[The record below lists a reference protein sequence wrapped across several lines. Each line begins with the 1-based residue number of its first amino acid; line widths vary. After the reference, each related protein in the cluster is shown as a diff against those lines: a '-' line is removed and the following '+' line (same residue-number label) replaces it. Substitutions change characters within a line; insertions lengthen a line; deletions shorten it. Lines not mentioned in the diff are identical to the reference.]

1 VYIVSAFWEFWLTK
15 FSLFKQHWN
24 SIVSSFSKPLNF
36 NSGMKQNNGQ
46 SGQYLNTETIG
57 MKPKNNLTGPYFK
70 KELILA
76 DFRLANL
83 SRDCSVIGRRE
94 VLTGKAKFGIF
105 GDGKEIIQMALAKQF
120 KNGDWRSGYYRDQ
133 TWMMAM
139 GLYDSL
145 EFFHQLYGNIDDQFN
160 SGSGGRVFNNH
171 FSVPNINRDGTWRD
185 LTKQKN
191 SSADISPT
199 AGQMPRLLGLAYA
212 SKLFRQNKDLKQ
224 FTTLSLNGNEVAFG
238 SIGDASTS
246 EGYFWE
252 TINAAGVLQV
262 PMAVSIYDDG
272 YGISVPKK
280 YQTTKG
286 SISEILKGFETE
298 KDKPGIRIFKGKG
311 WDYPGLIKLYEEGI
325 AICREQHT
333 PVVFHIEEVTQPQGH
348 STSGSHERYKSEER
362 LKWEIE
368 FDPIRKMRE
377 WIHSLDIATDEEL
390 DKIVVEAEEEAK
402 ESRRKGWESFQT
414 PIKTER
420 DALVKIINDRSCK
433 CTDKVKENSV
443 DSYTE
448 ELKQVASPIRKDN
461 FVTARKILRNICG
474 TCLKADNLN
483 EELNGWLK
491 RNYADAL
498 KGYDSFLY
506 NETPTSVLNVKPVA
520 PVYSADSPEVPGR
533 QVLRDNYDKL
543 FSKYPLLV
551 TFGEDTGVIGG
562 VNQSLEGLQKKFGEL
577 RITDT
582 GIREATILGQG
593 LGLALRGMRPIA
605 EIQYLDYLMY
615 ALQILSDDLATTHY
629 RSAGKMVAPLIIST
643 RGHRLE
649 GIWHSGSPM
658 SMLINSVR
666 GVYVCSP
673 RDMTRAAGFY
683 NTLLEGNDPA
693 VVIEPL
699 NGYRLK
705 EKLPD
710 NLGEFKIQLGIP
722 EILNPGTDLTIVTY
736 GSTVKIAIEA
746 VKQLALHDISVELI
760 DVQTLIPFDKNK
772 MIVESLK
779 KTNRVLFLDE
789 DVPGGTTAYMMQE
802 VLEKQNG
809 WQFLDSPPKTLA
821 AKEHRP
827 AYTTDG
833 DYFSKPNAEDVFD
846 VVYGMMKEAVPDK
859 Y

>member
-1 VYIVSAFWEFWLTK
+1 MIQNNHESGQ
-15 FSLFKQHWN
+15 SLIKE
-24 SIVSSFSKPLNF
+24 SI
-36 NSGMKQNNGQ
+36 GMKQNKNQ
-46 SGQYLNTETIG
+46 SGQYFN
-57 MKPKNNLTGPYFK
+57 
-70 KELILA
+70 KESILA
-76 DFRLANL
+76 DYRLANL
-83 SRDCSVIGRRE
+83 SRNVSVIGRRE

-105 GDGKEIIQMALAKQF
+105 GDGKEIVQLALAKQF

-139 GLYDSL
+139 GVYDAL
-145 EFFHQLYGNIDDQFN
+145 EFFHQLYGNTDNQFKT
-160 SGSGGRVFNNH
+160 GSGGRVFNNH
-171 FSVPNINRDGTWRD
+171 FSIPNINPDGSWRD

-212 SKLFRQNKDLKQ
+212 SKLFRQNKDLQQ
-224 FTTLSLNGNEVAFG
+224 FTTLSVKGNEVAFG

-262 PMAVSIYDDG
+262 PLAVSIYDDG

-311 WDYPGLIKLYEEGI
+311 WDYAGLIKLYEEGI
-325 AICREQHT
+325 AICRAEHT

-362 LKWEIE
+362 LKWEEE
-368 FDPIRKMRE
+368 FDPIKRMRE
-377 WIHSLDIATDEEL
+377 WILSSEIATGGEL
-390 DKIVVEAEEEAK
+390 DKLELEADEEAK
-402 ESRRKGWESFQT
+402 EARRKGWESFQN
-414 PIKTER
+414 PIKIER

-433 CTDKVKENSV
+433 CTEKAKEDSV
-443 DSYTE
+443 DNYTE
-448 ELKQVASPIRKDN
+448 NLKQVPAPIRKDN

-474 TCLKADNLN
+474 DCLKSDNLK
-483 EELNGWLK
+483 EELQGWLK
-491 RNYADAL
+491 RNNVDAR
-498 KGYDSFLY
+498 KSYDSYLY
-506 NETPTSVLNVKPVA
+506 NETPTSALNVKPIA

-533 QVLRDNYDKL
+533 QILRDNYDKL
-543 FSKYPLLV
+543 FTKYPLLV
-551 TFGEDTGVIGG
+551 TFGEDTGGIGG

-593 LGLALRGMRPIA
+593 LGLSLRGLRPIA

-615 ALQILSDDLATTHY
+615 ALQVLSDDLATTHY
-629 RSAGKMVAPLIIST
+629 RTAGRMIAPLIIST

-666 GVYVCSP
+666 GIYVCSP
-673 RDMTRAAGFY
+673 RDLTRAAGFY
-683 NTLLEGNDPA
+683 NTLLEGNSPA
-693 VVIEPL
+693 IVIEPL

-710 NLGEFKIQLGIP
+710 NIGEYRLQLGIP
-722 EILNPGTDLTIVTY
+722 EIMNQGTDLTIVSY
-736 GSTVKIAIEA
+736 GSTVKVAFEA
-746 VKQLALHDISVELI
+746 VKQLASHNISVELI
-760 DVQTLIPFDKNK
+760 DVQTLIPFDLNRS
-772 MIVESLK
+772 IVESLK

-789 DVPGGTTAYMMQE
+789 DLPGGTTAYMMQE
-802 VLEKQNG
+802 VLEKQGG
-809 WQFLDSPPKTLA
+809 WQYLDSAPKTLT

-833 DYFSKPNAEDVFD
+833 DYFSKPNAEDIFD
-846 VVYGMMKEAVPDK
+846 VIYEMMKEVNPEK

>member
-1 VYIVSAFWEFWLTK
+1 MKQINHQTEDLLTK
-15 FSLFKQHWN
+15 EN
-24 SIVSSFSKPLNF
+24 V
-36 NSGMKQNNGQ
+36 GMKQNNHQ
-46 SGQYLNTETIG
+46 SEKYLN
-57 MKPKNNLTGPYFK
+57 
-70 KELILA
+70 KESILA

-83 SRDCSVIGRRE
+83 SRFLSVIGRRE

-105 GDGKEIIQMALAKQF
+105 GDGKEIVQIALAKQF
-120 KNGDWRSGYYRDQ
+120 RNGDWRSGYYRDQ

-145 EFFHQLYGNIDDQFN
+145 EFFHQLYGNTDNQFN
-160 SGSGGRVFNNH
+160 TGSGGRVFNNH
-171 FSVPNINRDGTWRD
+171 FSVPNINADGSWRD

-212 SKLFRQNKDLKQ
+212 SKLFRQNKDLHQ
-224 FTTLSLNGNEVAFG
+224 YTTLSTKGNEVAFG
-238 SIGDASTS
+238 AIGDASTS

-262 PMAVSIYDDG
+262 PMAVSVYDDG

-298 KDKPGIRIFKGKG
+298 GDKPGIRIFKGKG
-311 WDYPGLIKLYEEGI
+311 WDYAGLIKLYEEGI
-325 AICREQHT
+325 AICRDQHT

-362 LKWEIE
+362 LKWEVD
-368 FDPIRKMRE
+368 FDPIKKMRE
-377 WIHSLDIATDEEL
+377 WIISSEIATAEEL
-390 DKIVVEAEEEAK
+390 DKLIVEAEEEAK
-402 ESRRKGWESFQT
+402 ESRRLGWESFQN
-414 PIKTER
+414 PIKIER

-433 CTDKVKENSV
+433 CTDKVKEESV
-443 DSYTE
+443 DAYTE
-448 ELKQVASPIRKDN
+448 DLQKVPAPIRKDN
-461 FVTARKILRNICG
+461 FVTARKILRNICSS
-474 TCLKADNLN
+474 CIKSDNLN
-483 EELNGWLK
+483 EELQGWLK
-491 RNYADAL
+491 RNYKDAVQS
-498 KGYDSFLY
+498 YDSYLY
-506 NETPTSVLNVKPVA
+506 NETPTSALNVKPIA

-533 QVLRDNYDKL
+533 QVLHDNYDKL
-543 FSKYPLLV
+543 FSKYPKLV
-551 TFGEDTGVIGG
+551 TFGEDTGGIGG

-629 RSAGKMVAPLIIST
+629 RTAGRMIAPLIIST

-658 SMLINSVR
+658 AMLINSVR
-666 GVYVCSP
+666 GIYVCSP

-683 NTLLEGNDPA
+683 NTLLEGNSPA
-693 VVIEPL
+693 IVIEPL

-710 NLGEFKIQLGIP
+710 NIGEYRLPLGIA
-722 EILNPGTDLTIVTY
+722 EIMNPGNDLTIVTY
-736 GSTVKIAIEA
+736 GSTVKIADVA

-760 DVQTLIPFDKNK
+760 DVQTLIPFDLNK
-772 MIVESLK
+772 TILESLK

-789 DVPGGTTAYMMQE
+789 DLPGGTTAYMMQE
-802 VLEKQNG
+802 VLEKQGG
-809 WQFLDSPPKTLA
+809 WQYLDSPPKTLT

-833 DYFSKPNAEDVFD
+833 DYFSKPSAEDVFD
-846 VVYGMMKEAVPDK
+846 TVYAIMKEAEPEK

>member
-1 VYIVSAFWEFWLTK
+1 
-15 FSLFKQHWN
+15 
-24 SIVSSFSKPLNF
+24 
-36 NSGMKQNNGQ
+36 MKQKSNQ
-46 SGQYLNTETIG
+46 SGQYLN
-57 MKPKNNLTGPYFK
+57 
-70 KELILA
+70 KESILA
-76 DFRLANL
+76 DFRLATL
-83 SRDCSVIGRRE
+83 SRSLSIIGRRE

-105 GDGKEIIQMALAKQF
+105 GDGKEIIQLAMAKQF

-139 GLYDSL
+139 GLYNSL
-145 EFFHQLYGNIDDQFN
+145 EFFHQLYGNTDNQFDT
-160 SGSGGRVFNNH
+160 GSSGRVFNNH
-171 FSVPNINRDGTWRD
+171 FSVPNINPDGSWRD

-212 SKLFRQNKDLKQ
+212 SKLFRQNKDLQK
-224 FTTLSLNGNEVAFG
+224 FTTLSLKGNEVAFG
-238 SIGDASTS
+238 AIGDASTS

-252 TINAAGVLQV
+252 TVNAAGVLQV
-262 PMAVSIYDDG
+262 PMAVSVYDDG

-311 WDYPGLIKLYEEGI
+311 WDYAGLIKLYEEGI

-333 PVVFHIEEVTQPQGH
+333 PVIFHIEEVTQPQGH

-362 LKWEIE
+362 LKWEEE
-368 FDPIRKMRE
+368 FDPIKKMRE
-377 WIHSLDIATDEEL
+377 WVLSSQIATAEEL
-390 DKIVVEAEEEAK
+390 DKLVGEAEEEAK
-402 ESRRKGWESFQT
+402 ESRRKGWESFQS
-414 PIKTER
+414 PIRIER
-420 DALVKIINDRSCK
+420 DALVKIINDRSCR
-433 CTDKVKENSV
+433 CTEKAKEESV
-443 DSYTE
+443 DGYAE
-448 ELKQVASPIRKDN
+448 DLKKVPAPIRKDN
-461 FVTARKILRNICG
+461 FVAARKILRNICG
-474 TCLKADNLN
+474 SCLKSDNLN
-483 EELNGWLK
+483 EELQGWLK
-491 RNYADAL
+491 RNYEDARRS
-498 KGYDSFLY
+498 YDSFLY
-506 NETPTSVLNVKPVA
+506 NETPTSVLNVKPVS
-520 PVYSADSPEVPGR
+520 PVYSADSQEVPGR
-533 QVLRDNYDKL
+533 QILRDNYDKL
-543 FSKYPLLV
+543 FSKYPLLL
-551 TFGEDTGVIGG
+551 TFGEDVGRIGG

-615 ALQILSDDLATTHY
+615 ALQVLSDDLATTHY
-629 RSAGKMVAPLIIST
+629 RTVGKMVAPLIIST

-666 GVYVCSP
+666 GVYVCAP

-683 NTLLEGNDPA
+683 NALLEGNDPA

-710 NLGEFKIQLGIP
+710 NIGEFRLQLGIP
-722 EILNPGTDLTIVTY
+722 EVLNNGTDLTIVTY
-736 GSTVKIAIEA
+736 GSTVKIALEA

-760 DVQTLIPFDKNK
+760 DVQTLVPFDRNK
-772 MIVESLK
+772 MILESLK
-779 KTNRVLFLDE
+779 KTNRILFLDE
-789 DVPGGTTAYMMQE
+789 DLPGGTTAYMMQE
-802 VLEKQNG
+802 VIEKQGG
-809 WQFLDSPPKTLA
+809 WQFLDSPPKTLT

-833 DYFSKPNAEDVFD
+833 DYFSKPSAEDVFD
-846 VVYGMMKEAVPDK
+846 KVYGMMKEAVPEK

>member
-1 VYIVSAFWEFWLTK
+1 MVIKLFLISEPPLNLLTRM
-15 FSLFKQHWN
+15 KQSNHQSGQLLTN
-24 SIVSSFSKPLNF
+24 ESIV
-36 NSGMKQNNGQ
+36 MKQNNNQ
-46 SGQYLNTETIG
+46 SE
-57 MKPKNNLTGPYFK
+57 K
-70 KELILA
+70 KFNKESILA
-76 DFRLANL
+76 DFRMANL
-83 SRDCSVIGRRE
+83 SRNLSIIGRRE

-105 GDGKEIIQMALAKQF
+105 GDGKEIVQLALAKQF

-139 GLYDSL
+139 GVYDSL
-145 EFFHQLYGNIDDQFN
+145 EFFHQLYGNTDNQFN
-160 SGSGGRVFNNH
+160 TGSGGRVFNNH
-171 FSVPNINRDGTWRD
+171 FSIPNINPDGSWRD

-212 SKLFRQNKDLKQ
+212 SKLFRQNKDLQQ
-224 FTTLSLNGNEVAFG
+224 FTTLSVKGNEVAFG

-262 PMAVSIYDDG
+262 PLAVSVYDDG

-311 WDYPGLIKLYEEGI
+311 WDYAGLIKLYEEGI
-325 AICREQHT
+325 AICRDQHT

-362 LKWEIE
+362 LKWEEE
-368 FDPIRKMRE
+368 FDPIKKMKE
-377 WIHSLDIATDEEL
+377 WIISSEIATSEEL
-390 DKIVVEAEEEAK
+390 DKLVLEAEEEAK
-402 ESRRKGWESFQT
+402 ESRRKGWESFQN
-414 PIKTER
+414 PIRIER
-420 DALVKIINDRSCK
+420 DALVKIINDRSCR
-433 CTDKVKENSV
+433 CTEKAKEESV
-443 DSYTE
+443 DAFTE
-448 ELKQVASPIRKDN
+448 DLKKVPAPIRKDN

-474 TCLKADNLN
+474 SCIKSDNLN
-483 EELNGWLK
+483 EELHGWLK
-491 RNYADAL
+491 RNYEDARQS
-498 KGYDSFLY
+498 YDSFLY
-506 NETPTSVLNVKPVA
+506 NETPTSVLKVKPVP

-533 QVLRDNYDKL
+533 QILRDNYDKL

-551 TFGEDTGVIGG
+551 TFGEDTGGIGG

-605 EIQYLDYLMY
+605 EIQYLDYMMY
-615 ALQILSDDLATTHY
+615 ALQVLSDDLATTHY
-629 RSAGKMVAPLIIST
+629 RTAGRMIAPLIIST

-705 EKLPD
+705 EKMPD
-710 NLGEFKIQLGIP
+710 NIGEFRLQLGIP
-722 EILNPGTDLTIVTY
+722 EILNQGTDLTIVTY
-736 GSTVKIAIEA
+736 GSTVKIAAEA
-746 VKQLALHDISVELI
+746 VKQLAFHDISVELI
-760 DVQTLIPFDKNK
+760 DVQTLVPFDRNK
-772 MIVESLK
+772 MILESLK
-779 KTNRVLFLDE
+779 KTNRILFLDE

-802 VLEKQNG
+802 VLEKQDG
-809 WQFLDSPPKTLA
+809 WQYLDSPPRTLT

-833 DYFSKPNAEDVFD
+833 DYFSKPSAEDVFD
-846 VVYGMMKEAVPDK
+846 IIYEMMKEAVPEK

>member
-1 VYIVSAFWEFWLTK
+1 
-15 FSLFKQHWN
+15 
-24 SIVSSFSKPLNF
+24 
-36 NSGMKQNNGQ
+36 MKQNTKP
-46 SGQYLNTETIG
+46 STI
-57 MKPKNNLTGPYFK
+57 NINK
-70 KELILA
+70 KEILA

-83 SRDCSVIGRRE
+83 SRDLSIIGRKE

-105 GDGKEIIQMALAKQF
+105 GAGKEIIQIALAKQF

-145 EFFHQLYGNIDDQFN
+145 EFFHQLYGNTNREIN
-160 SGSGGRVFNNH
+160 HGSGGRVFNNH
-171 FSVPNINRDGTWRD
+171 FSIPNINPDGSWRD

-191 SSADISPT
+191 SSSDISPT

-212 SKLFRQNKDLKQ
+212 SKLFRQNKDLHQ
-224 FTTLSLNGNEVAFG
+224 FSTLSLKGNEVAFG

-246 EGYFWE
+246 EGHFWE

-262 PMAVSIYDDG
+262 PMAISVYDDG

-286 SISEILKGFETE
+286 SISDVLKGFESE
-298 KDKPGIRIFKGKG
+298 KGKPGIRILKGKG
-311 WDYPGLIKLYEEGI
+311 WDYPGLVELYEKGI
-325 AICREQHT
+325 AICREEHT
-333 PVVFHIEEVTQPQGH
+333 PVLFHVEEVTQPQGH

-362 LKWEIE
+362 LKWEEE
-368 FDPIRKMRE
+368 FDPITKMRE
-377 WIHSLDIATDEEL
+377 WILKSDIATSEDL
-390 DKIVVEAEEEAK
+390 DKLVAEAEEEAK
-402 ESRRKGWESFQT
+402 ASRLKGWDMFQN
-414 PIKTER
+414 PIKIER
-420 DALVKIINDRSCK
+420 DALVKIINDRT
-433 CTDKVKENSV
+433 CTC
-443 DSYTE
+443 TE
-448 ELKQVASPIRKDN
+448 ETKEDTVEKFTEDLTKVLAPIRKDN
-461 FVTARKILRNICG
+461 FVTARKILRNVCG
-474 TCLKADNLN
+474 SCLKADNLK
-483 EELNGWLK
+483 EELQGWLK
-491 RNYADAL
+491 RNYEDARYS
-498 KGYDSFLY
+498 YDSFLY
-506 NETPTSVLNVKPVA
+506 NETPTSVLNVKPVS
-520 PVYSADSPEVPGR
+520 PVYSENSQEVPGR
-533 QVLRDNYDKL
+533 QILRDNYDKL
-543 FSKYPLLV
+543 FTKYPLLV
-551 TFGEDTGVIGG
+551 TFGEDVGGIGG

-593 LGLALRGMRPIA
+593 IGLALRGMRPIA

-615 ALQILSDDLATTHY
+615 ALQLLSDDLATTHY
-629 RSAGKMVAPLIIST
+629 RTAGKMVAPLIIST

-658 SMLINSVR
+658 SMLISSVR
-666 GVYVCSP
+666 GVYVCAP

-693 VVIEPL
+693 IVIEPL

-705 EKLPD
+705 EKMPD
-710 NLGEFKIQLGIP
+710 NIGEFRLPLGIP
-722 EILNPGTDLTIVTY
+722 EIISTGTDLTVITY
-736 GSTVKIAIEA
+736 GSTVKVALEA
-746 VKQLALHDISVELI
+746 VKQLASHDISVELI
-760 DVQTLIPFDKNK
+760 DVQTLVPFDRNK
-772 MIVESLK
+772 VILESLK

-802 VLEKQNG
+802 VLEKQGG
-809 WQFLDSPPKTLA
+809 WQYLDSSPKTLT

-833 DYFSKPNAEDVFD
+833 DYFSKPSAEDIFD
-846 VVYGMMKEAVPDK
+846 TIYGMMLEAVPEK

>member
-1 VYIVSAFWEFWLTK
+1 M
-15 FSLFKQHWN
+15 N
-24 SIVSSFSKPLNF
+24 
-36 NSGMKQNNGQ
+36 
-46 SGQYLNTETIG
+46 
-57 MKPKNNLTGPYFK
+57 
-70 KELILA
+70 KESILA
-76 DFRLANL
+76 DFRLASLSRNL
-83 SRDCSVIGRRE
+83 SIIGRRE

-105 GDGKEIIQMALAKQF
+105 GDGKEIIQIALAKQF

-133 TWMMAM
+133 TWMMSM

-145 EFFHQLYGNIDDQFN
+145 EFFHQLYGNTDDQFHT
-160 SGSGGRVFNNH
+160 GSGGRVFNNH
-171 FSVPNINRDGTWRD
+171 FSVPNINPDGSWRD

-212 SKLFRQNKDLKQ
+212 SKLFRQNKDLQQ
-224 FTTLSLNGNEVAFG
+224 FKTLSVKGNEVAFG

-262 PMAVSIYDDG
+262 PMAVSVYDDG

-311 WDYPGLIKLYEEGI
+311 WDYAGLIKLYEEGI

-362 LKWEIE
+362 LKWEEE
-368 FDPIRKMRE
+368 FDPIKKMRE
-377 WIHSLDIATDEEL
+377 WVLSSQIATAEEL
-390 DKIVVEAEEEAK
+390 DKLVVEAEEEAK
-402 ESRRKGWESFQT
+402 ESRRKGWESFQY
-414 PIKTER
+414 PIRIER
-420 DALVKIINDRSCK
+420 DALVKIISDRSCR
-433 CTDKVKENSV
+433 CTEKAKEDSV

-448 ELKQVASPIRKDN
+448 DLKKVPAPIRKDN

-474 TCLKADNLN
+474 SCLKSDNLN
-483 EELNGWLK
+483 EELQGWLK
-491 RNYADAL
+491 RNYEDARRS
-498 KGYDSFLY
+498 YDSFLY
-506 NETPTSVLNVKPVA
+506 NETPTSVLNVKPVP

-533 QVLRDNYDKL
+533 QILRDNYDKL
-543 FSKYPLLV
+543 FSKYPLLL
-551 TFGEDTGVIGG
+551 TFGEDVGGIGG
-562 VNQSLEGLQKKFGEL
+562 VNQTLEGLQKKFGDL

-605 EIQYLDYLMY
+605 EIQYLDYVMY
-615 ALQILSDDLATTHY
+615 ALQVLSDDLATTHY
-629 RSAGKMVAPLIIST
+629 RTAGRMIAPLIIST

-666 GVYVCSP
+666 GIYVCSP

-683 NTLLEGNDPA
+683 NTLLEGKDPA
-693 VVIEPL
+693 IVIEPL

-710 NLGEFKIQLGIP
+710 NLGEFRLQLGIP
-722 EILNPGTDLTIVTY
+722 EILTTGTDMTVVTY

-746 VKQLALHDISVELI
+746 VKQLALHDISIELI
-760 DVQTLIPFDKNK
+760 DVQTLVPFDRKK
-772 MIVESLK
+772 MILESLK
-779 KTNRVLFLDE
+779 KTNRILFLDE
-789 DVPGGTTAYMMQE
+789 DLPGGTTAYMMQE
-802 VLEKQNG
+802 VLEKQGG
-809 WQFLDSPPKTLA
+809 WQYLDSPPKTLT

-833 DYFSKPNAEDVFD
+833 DYFSKPSAEDVFD
-846 VVYGMMKEAVPDK
+846 VIYGMMKEAVPEK

>member
-1 VYIVSAFWEFWLTK
+1 
-15 FSLFKQHWN
+15 
-24 SIVSSFSKPLNF
+24 
-36 NSGMKQNNGQ
+36 MKQNNGQ

-76 DFRLANL
+76 DFRLANI

-160 SGSGGRVFNNH
+160 AGSGGRVFNNH

-224 FTTLSLNGNEVAFG
+224 FTTLSLEGNEVAFG

-348 STSGSHERYKSEER
+348 STSGSHERYKNEER

-377 WIHSLDIATDEEL
+377 WILSMEIATEEEL
-390 DKIVVEAEEEAK
+390 GKIVVEAEEEVK
-402 ESRRKGWESFQT
+402 ESRRKGWESFQA
-414 PIKTER
+414 PIKIER

-461 FVTARKILRNICG
+461 FVTARKILRNVCG

-483 EELNGWLK
+483 EELHGWLK

-506 NETPTSVLNVKPVA
+506 NEMPTSVLNVKPVA

-533 QVLRDNYDKL
+533 QILRDNYDKL

-629 RSAGKMVAPLIIST
+629 RSAGKMIAPLIIST

-666 GVYVCSP
+666 GVYVCAP

-683 NTLLEGNDPA
+683 NALLEGNDPA

-710 NLGEFKIQLGIP
+710 NLGEFKLQLGIP

-736 GSTVKIAIEA
+736 GSTVKIALEA

-760 DVQTLIPFDKNK
+760 DVQTLIPFDRNK

-846 VVYGMMKEAVPDK
+846 VVYGMMKEAVPEK